1 MRPRRTTL
9 LFVCA
14 SLLFCL
20 LTATANAESV
30 EQALGLDLVPGAQT
44 RDDVA
49 RLFGGELQLGG
60 GLQHDGGLQRDGSLE
75 TGGALLP
82 DRGLLGLDDAVVRPF
97 LTTAPDHAIRGLGIR
112 SILDSAVA
120 LPETIV
126 MLPQRTLCLAIPCG
140 RFGNDPVF
148 LEPSKS
154 KLRSVLETARFRV
167 SDAWSLQPSLRWMQ
181 AVSREELAKLRGL
194 LIRKGPLAES
204 AEPLVLLDLKLSFQA
219 SEQIALDVRVKNV
232 AETPGVQLHPGDIDG
247 RQTGQRTVKLQF
259 QYSF

>member
-44 RDDVA
+44 RSDVA
-49 RLFGGELQLGG
+49 RLFGGALRPGGESGRDEALQPRA
-60 GLQHDGGLQRDGSLE
+60 Q
-75 TGGALLP
+75 LLP
-82 DRGLLGLDDAVVRPF
+82 DRRLPGLDDVVVRPF
-97 LTTAPDHAIRGLGIR
+97 LTTTPGQSLRGLGIR
-112 SILDSAVA
+112 SLLDSAVA
-120 LPETIV
+120 LPESIV
-126 MLPQRTLCLAIPCG
+126 MLPQRTLCMAIPCG
-140 RFGNDPVF
+140 RFGSDPAF
-148 LEPSKS
+148 IEPSKS

-167 SDAWSLQPSLRWMQ
+167 GDAWSLQPSLRWMQ
-181 AVSREELAKLRGL
+181 AVSREELAKLSGL
-194 LIRKGPLAES
+194 LIRKGPLAEA

-219 SEQIALDVRVKNV
+219 SEQIALDLRVKNV

-247 RQTGQRTVKLQF
+247 RETGQRIVKLQF